1 MGLGGNTATTTTK
14 GTNMTTTT
22 TPPQC
27 WRDFDEVLASG
38 LSRVC
43 LYGNPGTG
51 KTYAALTE
59 HLNERG
65 STRLVCVDDMTSAQ
79 IEGMW
84 RPSRD
89 GWAFQEGAAVTAWRN
104 GSRLVIDEIDKASGD
119 VLGTL
124 LAFCDSEQS
133 ARWQNPDTGEI
144 VTPREGF
151 SIVITT
157 NSHPNALAEALRDRF
172 PVAIEITEPHPNAIA
187 LLPNYLREPARMLAG
202 RTDEARVSIRAF
214 MALDHLSNSVGIE
227 RAAALVMPQHAE
239 AIVTAHKINA
249 IGGEA

>member
-1 MGLGGNTATTTTK
+1 METTTT
-14 GTNMTTTT
+14 NNA
-22 TPPQC
+22 PQC

-51 KTYAALTE
+51 KTYAALNE

-65 STRLVCVDDMTSAQ
+65 STRLVCVDDMTSAS

-89 GWAFQEGAAVTAWRN
+89 GWTFQEGSAVQAWRN

-119 VLGTL
+119 VLGML

-157 NSHPNALAEALRDRF
+157 NAHPNTLPEALRDRF
-172 PVAIEITEPHPNAIA
+172 PVCVEINEPHPNAIA
-187 LLPNYLREPARMLAG
+187 LLPSYLREPARLLAG

-214 MALDHLSNSVGIE
+214 MALAHLEQTLGIE
-227 RAAALVMPQHAE
+227 RASSLVMPEHAE
-239 AIVTAHKINA
+239 SIVTAYKIA
-249 IGGEA
+249 SIGSEG

>member
-1 MGLGGNTATTTTK
+1 MNTTQTL
-14 GTNMTTTT
+14 
-22 TPPQC
+22 PQC
-27 WRDFDEVLASG
+27 WQDFTDTLASG

-51 KTYAALTE
+51 KTYAALTQ
-59 HLNERG
+59 HLTERG
-65 STRLVCVDDMTSAQ
+65 STRLVCVDDMTSAA

-84 RPSRD
+84 RPNRD
-89 GWAFQEGAAVTAWRN
+89 GWTFQEGAAVTAWRN

-119 VLGTL
+119 VLGML

-144 VTPREGF
+144 VTPSEGF

-157 NSHPNALAEALRDRF
+157 NNHPNTLPEALRDRF
-172 PVAIEITEPHPNAIA
+172 PVAVEINEPHPDALA
-187 LLPNYLREPARMLAG
+187 LLPQFMREPARMLAG

-214 MALDHLSNSVGIE
+214 MALDKLSQTVGIE
-227 RAAALVMPQHAE
+227 RAAALVMPEHADS
-239 AIVTAHKINA
+239 IITAAKIAA
-249 IGGEA
+249 IGQDS